1 MGSLFLLQG
10 IFPTQE
16 LNRDLLHCRQIL
28 YQLSHQGSLW
38 FEGRVNMGS
47 LAEVPKEELEELE
60 VTIHKV
66 LCGHETCF
74 WTLRCSHLTL
84 SKSSHDCLGTG
95 VWVPYSIPNCFQLN
109 RIITFTS
116 LSLQDPGLRRQH
128 SENSSKNCKTIYKLQ
143 RKKCKYPYWVF
154 VFLAV
159 SRYDSLSLLNTG
171 LYNSLYQQTLSK
183 WMNKWNYCFAVYWTI
198 LKLSLLGTKS

>member
-1 MGSLFLLQG
+1 MIRREGKHG
-10 IFPTQE
+10 IFSRSSQRRTGGTWSHYTQGTVWPW
-16 LNRDLLHCRQIL
+16 DLLLDAQ
-28 YQLSHQGSLW
+28 
-38 FEGRVNMGS
+38 V
-47 LAEVPKEELEELE
+47 
-60 VTIHKV
+60 
-66 LCGHETCF
+66 
-74 WTLRCSHLTL
+74 LTL
-84 SKSSHDCLGTG
+84 SKSSQDCLGTG

-109 RIITFTS
+109 RIFTFTS

-159 SRYDSLSLLNTG
+159 SRFDSLSLLNTG

-183 WMNKWNYCFAVYWTI
+183 SMNKWNYCFAVYWTI